1 MAAPIP
7 APRRA
12 VCCRC
17 RNWTYAPIP
26 GPAPLVSRP
35 LLLRFISVFGA
46 SASFYLLL
54 SVVPLYTRH
63 SGAGGDGAGA
73 TTGALMLAT
82 VADEVVA
89 PRFIERFGHRV
100 TLGAGLL

>member
-1 MAAPIP
+1 MTTTDPRNSASPTAASKDRP
-7 APRRA
+7 
-12 VCCRC
+12 
-17 RNWTYAPIP
+17 
-26 GPAPLVSRP
+26 PLVSRP

-46 SASFYLLL
+46 SASSYLLL
-54 SVVPLYTRH
+54 SVVPLYARH

-73 TTGALMLAT
+73 TTGVLMLAT
-82 VADEVVA
+82 VTGEVVA